1 MSKQEVIEHDTLTV
15 AANNAALNSV
25 RVMEQWGGGETYN
38 EDRWIERGRQAMRQ
52 TVEGMFELGRVLIC
66 VERTHD
72 LGKVRRRLRSF
83 WDVGTSSTTA
93 HASHPPFCYT
103 ANAEGSV

>member
-38 EDRWIERGRQAMRQ
+38 EDRWIERAR
-52 TVEGMFELGRVLIC
+52 I
-66 VERTHD
+66 
-72 LGKVRRRLRSF
+72 
-83 WDVGTSSTTA
+83 
-93 HASHPPFCYT
+93 PPDTGIVF
-103 ANAEGSV
+103 